1 MGVFL
6 SRGYVF
12 SIVSTLVVCID
23 RGETV
28 TDATGEIPVVGERA
42 VRSLVTEVGLRDP
55 ESSRVNCLLEGLR
68 LAREL
73 RAADD
78 DPVVA
83 VVSGTD
89 ESVDADREIAQQIDE
104 LLAAHDIESAV
115 VVTDNAA
122 DERLVHVVESRVP
135 VDAVSR
141 VVVRQARDL
150 ESTYYLL
157 KQFLADEELRKTVL
171 VPIGVALLAVPLL
184 LAFAESATAAI
195 AAVAAIAG
203 LFLLYKGFGIGD
215 VRITLTGGLREGLY
229 TGRVSVVTSVV
240 AAGLALVGLVAGAIS
255 ATPLTDEGSVLI
267 TAMAFLF
274 ESVPWLAT
282 AALTA
287 STGRAIDEWLRNDR
301 VRTSTLNLPFV
312 VAAVGF
318 VIRGFAAYFLER
330 AGVIGSFRIP
340 PMSLGVVSVRGFSIT
355 GDVRLVAF
363 VLAGV
368 LISLLGV
375 GIAARVNGTVV
386 SEDPAENVE

>member
-1 MGVFL
+1 M
-6 SRGYVF
+6 
-12 SIVSTLVVCID
+12 STLVVCID

-28 TDATGEIPVVGERA
+28 TDIAEEIPVTGERA

-73 RAADD
+73 RAAGD
-78 DPVVA
+78 DPLVA

-89 ESVDADREIAQQIDE
+89 DSVDADREIARQIDE
-104 LLAAHDIESAV
+104 LLVAYDIESAV
-115 VVTDNAA
+115 LVTDNAA
-122 DERLVHVVESRVP
+122 DERLVHVIESRVQ

-150 ESTYYLL
+150 ESTYYLM
-157 KQFLADEELRKTVL
+157 KQFLADEELRQTVL
-171 VPIGVALLAVPLL
+171 VPLGVALLAVPVLL
-184 LAFAESATAAI
+184 VFAESATVAI

-215 VRITLTGGLREGLY
+215 ALTALTGGLREGLY

-240 AAGLALVGLVAGAIS
+240 AVGLALVGLVAGVIS
-255 ATPLTDEGSVLI
+255 ATPLADEGSILI
-267 TAMAFLF
+267 TVMAFLF
-274 ESVPWLAT
+274 DSVPWLAT

-287 STGRAIDEWLRNDR
+287 STGRAIDEWLQNDR
-301 VRTSTLNLPFV
+301 VRTSSLNLPFV
-312 VAAVGF
+312 VVAVGF

-330 AGVIGSFRIP
+330 AGVIDSFRIP
-340 PMSLGVVSVRGFSIT
+340 PMSLGVVSIQGFSIS

-363 VLAGV
+363 VVAGV
-368 LISLLGV
+368 LVSLLGV
-375 GIAARVNGTVV
+375 GIAARVNGAVV
-386 SEDPAENVE
+386 AEESVE